1 VYGTRARLRGLARN
15 VQRVTLEQRPATS
28 STWSRAAAVSP
39 ARGGALGISVRPSL
53 TTSYRLAVGFQRTA
67 PVRVTVA
74 PLVRFEGERTPTSL
88 RGLVRP
94 VLPGASVQ
102 IQRLAG
108 SEWRT
113 AGTTRVDAQGSFAAT
128 LALRTGS
135 YRARVAPGRG
145 YVPGTTAPL
154 EVVAE

>member
-1 VYGTRARLRGLARN
+1 
-15 VQRVTLEQRPATS
+15 VTLEQRPATS
-28 STWSRAAAVSP
+28 SAWSRAATVSP
-39 ARGGALGISVRPSL
+39 GRGGAFGVSVRPSL

-67 PVRVTVA
+67 PVRVAVA
-74 PLVRFEGERTPTSL
+74 PLVRFTVERAPTTL
-88 RGLVRP
+88 RGVVRP
-94 VLPGASVQ
+94 VLPGARVE

-113 AGTTRVDAQGSFAAT
+113 AGSTRVDADGSFVAT

-145 YVPGTTAPL
+145 FVPGTTAPL